1 MNISNEIMGKMSP
14 DELDEYKKLA
24 KDLEEYTKIYEST
37 WNRAWSSRS
46 GVDFSTDL
54 NKASQNQFDAKAR
67 LKNFEEQMVSKYTVK
82 ETKQEEVVVSE
93 TKVEKQ
99 ADSTKYYSKEV
110 HAKEIE
116 YLVKSYVDYAIGK
129 YRYDA
134 IGYIQYFMAGNINGI
149 TRDRNFRARFEEYGI
164 TPQIVNYI
172 CGGNVVGYYNDKIC
186 SSLNIDYQQGGATR

>member
-1 MNISNEIMGKMSP
+1 MGISNEIMGKMSP

-46 GVDFSTDL
+46 GVDFTTDL
-54 NKASQNQFDAKAR
+54 NKASKNQFDAKAR
-67 LKNFEEQMVSKYTVK
+67 LKNFEEQIVSKYTVK

-99 ADSTKYYSKEV
+99 ADSVKNSSQEGR
-110 HAKEIE
+110 ANEIE
-116 YLVKSYVDYAIGK
+116 GLVESYINYAIRK
-129 YRYDA
+129 YGTSA
-134 IGYIQYFMAGNINGI
+134 IDYMIHFMAGNINGI

-172 CGGNVVGYYNDKIC
+172 CGGNVVGYYNDKIR